1 LDSVSFYLPRWIR
14 QQKKSQKIGNGLHRR
29 DISNKSNGGRKMNQW
44 MKLADRVLDEVEV
57 TNLEALSILECPD
70 DDVLLLMHAAFQ
82 IRKRYYGKK
91 VKLNMIINTKSG
103 LCPENCGYCSQSSIS
118 TAPIE
123 SYRMVDKDTIVEG
136 AKRAHEL
143 NIGTYCIVAS
153 GRGPS
158 NRDVNH
164 VVDAVKEIKDTYGL
178 KICACLGLLKPEQ
191 AMRLKEAGVDRY
203 NHNINTSASNH
214 SNITTSHTYD
224 DRVKTVETV
233 KESGMS
239 PCSGVIVGMRETK
252 QDVVDMANSLKVLD
266 ADSIPVN
273 FLHAIDGTPLEGV
286 RELNPL
292 YCLKVLALFRFI
304 NPTKEI
310 RISGGREVN
319 LRSLQPLGLYAANS
333 IFVGDYLT
341 TSGQEESEDLKM
353 LIDLGFEVESVEE
366 MKASLEMV
374 N

>member
-1 LDSVSFYLPRWIR
+1 M
-14 QQKKSQKIGNGLHRR
+14 KIAQG
-29 DISNKSNGGRKMNQW
+29 
-44 MKLADRVLDEVEV
+44 VLEEQEL
-57 TNLEALSILECPD
+57 TNNEALSILESPD
-70 DDVLLLMHAAFQ
+70 EDILLLMHASFQ
-82 IRKRYYGKK
+82 IRKRFFGKK
-91 VKLNMIINTKSG
+91 VKLNMIMNAKSG
-103 LCPENCGYCSQSSIS
+103 LCPENCGYCAQSSI
-118 TAPIE
+118 AQVPID
-123 SYRMVDKDTIVEG
+123 SYRIVDKETLLKG
-136 AKRAHEL
+136 AKRAHDL

-158 NRDVNH
+158 NKEVNQ
-164 VVDAVKEIKDTYGL
+164 VVEAVEEIKDTYGL

-191 AMRLKEAGVDRY
+191 ADRLKEAGVDRY
-203 NHNINTSASNH
+203 NHNINTSKSNH

-224 DRVKTVETV
+224 DRVNTIDVA

-239 PCSGVIVGMRETK
+239 PCSGVIVGMKETK
-252 QDVVDMANSLKVLD
+252 QDVIDMARSLKALD

-286 RELNPL
+286 NELTPV

-310 RISGGREVN
+310 RIAGGREVN

-341 TSGQEESEDLKM
+341 TEGQEDTEDHQM
-353 LIDLGFEVESVEE
+353 LQDLGFEVESVQE
-366 MKASLEMV
+366 MKESLAAEK
-374 N
+374 

>member
-1 LDSVSFYLPRWIR
+1 
-14 QQKKSQKIGNGLHRR
+14 
-29 DISNKSNGGRKMNQW
+29 MNQW
-44 MKLADRVLDEVEV
+44 MELAERVMDGGEV
-57 TNLEALSILECPD
+57 TEKEALSILECSD

-82 IRKRYYGKK
+82 IRKRYFGKK
-91 VKLNMIINTKSG
+91 VKLNMIMNAKSG

-118 TAPIE
+118 KAPID
-123 SYRMVDKDTIVEG
+123 SYRMVDKTTLLEG
-136 AKRAHEL
+136 AKRAHDL

-158 NRDVNH
+158 NRDVDQ
-164 VVDAVKEIKDTYGL
+164 VVGAVKEIKETYGL
-178 KICACLGLLKPEQ
+178 KVCACLGLLKPEQ
-191 AMRLKEAGVDRY
+191 AERLKEAGVDRY
-203 NHNINTSASNH
+203 NHNINTSKSNH

-224 DRVKTVETV
+224 DRVNTVETA
-233 KESGMS
+233 KKSGMS
-239 PCSGVIVGMRETK
+239 PCSGVIVGMKETK
-252 QDVVDMANSLKVLD
+252 QDVVDMANSLKALD

-286 RELNPL
+286 NELNPL

-341 TSGQEESEDLKM
+341 TAGQNETEDHKM
-353 LIDLGFEVESVEE
+353 LHDLGFEVESVEE
-366 MKASLEMV
+366 MKASLQR
-374 N
+374 